1 MQCTEFKRICC
12 GRAPISHFRKRGG
25 GTNFP
30 FSTTLLR
37 ASAVACP
44 ARWRA
49 QARWR
54 IIHSSW
60 ILVQRFVLYHVSV
73 KKKMR
78 IILIVLGSYQA
89 SGFRYTMF
97 PRTDTEDAPLTDVGN
112 APENVPQE
120 IRRQPV
126 FSLPMYKWIRRKDG
140 TSIAV
145 GTSESECESS
155 EARDNATMSP
165 QTYHEDEHV
174 PDVPTSA
181 PSERTEISVCTASCY
196 DKHVANTPSS
206 SIITGVTE
214 IRPGSA
220 SATVIGSSVPPYS
233 PTVIAST
240 PTYYS
245 PTSPVCSPGGPAKQP
260 GLNQVMSPTVTIY
273 GDDESASDH
282 DNYDD
287 VHCKSID
294 VTRLSEIP
302 VPSWHDSDSEPAGR
316 PAGRLGRF
324 AKRHNKLQLKRKI
337 QAAKSATIKH
347 PQMIER

>member
-1 MQCTEFKRICC
+1 M
-12 GRAPISHFRKRGG
+12 
-25 GTNFP
+25 
-30 FSTTLLR
+30 FS
-37 ASAVACP
+37 V
-44 ARWRA
+44 
-49 QARWR
+49 
-54 IIHSSW
+54 
-60 ILVQRFVLYHVSV
+60 
-73 KKKMR
+73 
-78 IILIVLGSYQA
+78 
-89 SGFRYTMF
+89 
-97 PRTDTEDAPLTDVGN
+97 
-112 APENVPQE
+112 
-120 IRRQPV
+120 
-126 FSLPMYKWIRRKDG
+126 PMYKWITRKDG

-206 SIITGVTE
+206 SITGVTE

-220 SATVIGSSVPPYS
+220 SCLLSASSTVAPYS
-233 PTVIAST
+233 PTVIGST

-316 PAGRLGRF
+316 PAGRLDRF

-337 QAAKSATIKH
+337 QAAKSATIKR
-347 PQMIER
+347 PEMIER

>member
-1 MQCTEFKRICC
+1 
-12 GRAPISHFRKRGG
+12 
-25 GTNFP
+25 
-30 FSTTLLR
+30 
-37 ASAVACP
+37 
-44 ARWRA
+44 
-49 QARWR
+49 
-54 IIHSSW
+54 
-60 ILVQRFVLYHVSV
+60 
-73 KKKMR
+73 
-78 IILIVLGSYQA
+78 
-89 SGFRYTMF
+89 MF

-155 EARDNATMSP
+155 ESPRENATMSP
-165 QTYHEDEHV
+165 RQISHEEDNV
-174 PDVPTSA
+174 TIVPTSA
-181 PSERTEISVCTASCY
+181 PTEFTEISVRRTASCY
-196 DKHVANTPSS
+196 YVGEHVSRTPSS
-206 SIITGVTE
+206 STGVTE
-214 IRPGSA
+214 IRPGST
-220 SATVIGSSVPPYS
+220 SCLLPESSSVPPYS
-233 PTVIAST
+233 PTVLGST

-337 QAAKSATIKH
+337 QAAKSATIKR
-347 PQMIER
+347 PEMIER